1 MIFLAVLVVIR
12 YRFGH
17 FGLKLSLVLYFSLE
31 LGASLKACLLF
42 LERCRLIV
50 ILGSCVAWK
59 DYTPLK
65 YRLPEPSQK

>member
-1 MIFLAVLVVIR
+1 MIMIFLAVLVVIR

-31 LGASLKACLLF
+31 LGACLLF
-42 LERCRLIV
+42 LERCRLIL

-65 YRLPEPSQK
+65 YRLSEPSQK